1 MTVSSTI
8 NREQYSTDGVTTAFA
23 IHFPFFDDTDV
34 NAVYVDALGNPTP
47 LALNADYTVSGGGG
61 AGGTLTALAAPAGGG
76 ALTIYR
82 EIPFTQEDDYV
93 EDDPLPADTLEG
105 GFDRA
110 VMRDQQLKD
119 AQDRAL
125 TLPVTIPA
133 GVSAVL
139 PFPVVDSFLGWNATG
154 TGLENK
160 TLPDPSTLVKATP
173 SQAVNG
179 ANDTAFMTP
188 AMTKAALQG
197 VEYDTG
203 QVSLDAG
210 AAEGPT
216 DEQFR
221 DSATPAAADLLGVR
235 SWAMRSS
242 TAVKRVAAKILGRI
256 VDATNA
262 SEDAALDVHTIIA
275 GTLARRFSIGAGLY
289 ADGLGD
295 AGAGTV
301 NAAGYSLNGMTLK
314 PVVQIINSQTGAVAT
329 GTTQIPAD
337 DTIPQITEGTEF
349 LTATITPKNA
359 ANILEIT
366 AVLSVS
372 PSGFTFITAALFQDA
387 TAGALAVAGH
397 HVGAGEINAIVLK
410 FRMAAG
416 TTSATTFRVRAGP
429 SAAVTVTVNGAS
441 SARLFGGALVSS
453 LTIIEHA
460 A

>member
-203 QVSLDAG
+203 QVSTDAG
-210 AAEGPT
+210 AGEGPT
-216 DEQFR
+216 DAPPRRSSGWPRRSWGGSSMPPMPARMPRSTSTPLSPARWRGASRSALGFMR
-221 DSATPAAADLLGVR
+221 TASATPA
-235 SWAMRSS
+235 
-242 TAVKRVAAKILGRI
+242 
-256 VDATNA
+256 
-262 SEDAALDVHTIIA
+262 
-275 GTLARRFSIGAGLY
+275 
-289 ADGLGD
+289 
-295 AGAGTV
+295 
-301 NAAGYSLNGMTLK
+301 
-314 PVVQIINSQTGAVAT
+314 P
-329 GTTQIPAD
+329 
-337 DTIPQITEGTEF
+337 
-349 LTATITPKNA
+349 
-359 ANILEIT
+359 
-366 AVLSVS
+366 
-372 PSGFTFITAALFQDA
+372 
-387 TAGALAVAGH
+387 
-397 HVGAGEINAIVLK
+397 
-410 FRMAAG
+410 
-416 TTSATTFRVRAGP
+416 GP
-429 SAAVTVTVNGAS
+429 STPPAIPS
-441 SARLFGGALVSS
+441 M
-453 LTIIEHA
+453 E
-460 A
+460 